1 MWALSGAG
9 LTDGLPGVQR
19 RGGYKVKLGLVSL
32 GCPKNLVDSE
42 VMLGI
47 IEKYHIEITNDPADA
62 EIIIVNT
69 CGFIE
74 SAKQESIETIL
85 SMASYKTDGSCK
97 YLIVTGCLAQ
107 RYARDLFA
115 DMPEVDAIVGTNVYK
130 DIALVLELVMEG
142 QRVLHLKENDMSVPE
157 RDSEASMKII
167 KADGAASG
175 SAKGAGKKCAEE
187 VFNADPR
194 KLTTAPYMAYLKI
207 AEGCDNFC
215 SFCAIPLIRGR
226 YVSKPYEQVM
236 AEARDLVSRG
246 VKELVVIAQD
256 TTRYGQDRYGKLRLA
271 ELLRDLNDLEGLKW
285 IRVLYSYPNTFT
297 DELIEAY
304 ATLPK
309 VCHYVDLPL
318 QHASDRLLHAMRR
331 RDRLEDTKALLKKLR
346 QRIPDIVIR
355 TTFIVGFPGETE
367 EDFAVLKEFV
377 EEQKFE
383 NAGVFQYSQEE
394 NTAAAAMPDQI
405 PEEVKQARYDELM
418 AVQAGISEEIHKSL
432 EDRELEVV
440 IEGFDEEEPSLAFAR
455 SYREAPDIDGNIFV
469 EDADGLNPGDFIKV
483 KVDQGFAYEV
493 VANRI

>member
-1 MWALSGAG
+1 M
-9 LTDGLPGVQR
+9 
-19 RGGYKVKLGLVSL
+19 KLGLISL

-47 IEKYHIEITNDPADA
+47 IEKYHIEITNDPEAA

-74 SAKQESIETIL
+74 SAKQESIDTIL
-85 SMASYKTDGSCK
+85 SMSAYKTEGCCR

-107 RYARDLFA
+107 RYAQELFQ

-130 DIALVLELVMEG
+130 DIAQVIERVMQG
-142 QRVLHLKENDMSVPE
+142 QRVLHLSETDFEKINLEGLQGNE
-157 RDSEASMKII
+157 R
-167 KADGAASG
+167 
-175 SAKGAGKKCAEE
+175 
-187 VFNADPR
+187 NLPDPR
-194 KLTTAPYMAYLKI
+194 KLTTPSYMAYLKI

-226 YVSKPYEQVM
+226 YTSKPYEQIM
-236 AEARDLVSRG
+236 AEARELVERG
-246 VKELVVIAQD
+246 VKELIVIAQD
-256 TTRYGQDRYGKLRLA
+256 TTRYGQDLYGKLRLA
-271 ELLRDLNDLEGLKW
+271 ELLHDLNALPGLKW

-331 RDRLEDTKALLKKLR
+331 RDKLSETKKLLKKLR
-346 QRIPDIVIR
+346 ERIPDIVIR

-367 EDFAVLKEFV
+367 EDFAILKEFV
-377 EEQKFE
+377 TEQKFE

-394 NTAAAAMPDQI
+394 NTVAATLPEQI
-405 PEEVKQARYDELM
+405 PEETKQERYDELM
-418 AVQAGISEEIHKSL
+418 AIQAGVSEDVHRSM

-440 IEGFDEEEPSLAFAR
+440 VEGYESEEDNLVAAR
-455 SYREAPDIDGNIFV
+455 SYREAPDIDGSIFV
-469 EDADGLNPGDFIKV
+469 ENAPGLNPGDFIRV
-483 KVDQGFAYEV
+483 RIEQGFAYEV
-493 VANRI
+493 VATRV

>member
-1 MWALSGAG
+1 M
-9 LTDGLPGVQR
+9 
-19 RGGYKVKLGLVSL
+19 KLGLISL

-47 IEKYHIEITNDPADA
+47 IEKYHIEITNDPEAA

-74 SAKQESIETIL
+74 SAKQESIDTIL
-85 SMASYKTDGSCK
+85 SMSAYKTEGCCR

-107 RYARDLFA
+107 RYAQELFQ
-115 DMPEVDAIVGTNVYK
+115 DMPEIDAIVGTNVYK
-130 DIALVLELVMEG
+130 DIAQVIERVMQG
-142 QRVLHLKENDMSVPE
+142 QRVLHLSETDFEKINLEGLQGNE
-157 RDSEASMKII
+157 R
-167 KADGAASG
+167 
-175 SAKGAGKKCAEE
+175 
-187 VFNADPR
+187 NLPDPR
-194 KLTTAPYMAYLKI
+194 KLTTPSYMAYLKI

-226 YVSKPYEQVM
+226 YTSKPYEQVM
-236 AEARDLVSRG
+236 AEARELVERG
-246 VKELVVIAQD
+246 VKELIVIAQD
-256 TTRYGQDRYGKLRLA
+256 TTRYGQDLYGKLRLA
-271 ELLRDLNDLEGLKW
+271 ELLHDLNGLPGLKW

-331 RDRLEDTKALLKKLR
+331 RDKLSETKKLLKKLR
-346 QRIPDIVIR
+346 ERIPDIVIR

-367 EDFAVLKEFV
+367 EDFAILKEFV
-377 EEQKFE
+377 TEQKFE

-394 NTAAAAMPDQI
+394 NTVAATLPEQI
-405 PEEVKQARYDELM
+405 PEETKQERYDELM
-418 AVQAGISEEIHKSL
+418 AIQAGVSEDVHRSM

-440 IEGFDEEEPSLAFAR
+440 VEGYEAEEENLVAAR
-455 SYREAPDIDGNIFV
+455 SYREAPDIDGSIFV
-469 EDADGLNPGDFIKV
+469 ENAPGLNPGDFIRV
-483 KVDQGFAYEV
+483 RIEQGFAYEV
-493 VANRI
+493 VATRV

>member
-1 MWALSGAG
+1 M
-9 LTDGLPGVQR
+9 
-19 RGGYKVKLGLVSL
+19 KLGLISL

-47 IEKYHIEITNDPADA
+47 IEKYHIEITNDPEAA

-74 SAKQESIETIL
+74 SAKQESIDTIL
-85 SMASYKTDGSCK
+85 SMAAYKTEGCCR
-97 YLIVTGCLAQ
+97 YLIVTGCPAQ
-107 RYARDLFA
+107 RDAQELLP

-130 DIALVLELVMEG
+130 DIAQVIERVMQG
-142 QRVLHLKENDMSVPE
+142 QRVLHLSETDFEKINLEGMQDKERNLP
-157 RDSEASMKII
+157 
-167 KADGAASG
+167 
-175 SAKGAGKKCAEE
+175 
-187 VFNADPR
+187 DPR
-194 KLTTAPYMAYLKI
+194 KLTTPSYMAYLKI

-226 YVSKPYEQVM
+226 YTSKPYEQVM
-236 AEARDLVSRG
+236 AEARELVERG
-246 VKELVVIAQD
+246 VKELIVIAQD
-256 TTRYGQDRYGKLRLA
+256 TTRYGQDLYGKLRLA
-271 ELLRDLNDLEGLKW
+271 ELLHDLNALPGLKW

-331 RDRLEDTKALLKKLR
+331 RDKLSETEKLLKKLR
-346 QRIPDIVIR
+346 ERIPDIVIR

-367 EDFAVLKEFV
+367 EDFAILKEFV
-377 EEQKFE
+377 TEQKFE

-394 NTAAAAMPDQI
+394 NTVAATLPEQI
-405 PEEVKQARYDELM
+405 PEEIKQERYDELM
-418 AVQAGISEEIHKSL
+418 AIQAGISEDVHRSM

-440 IEGFDEEEPSLAFAR
+440 VEGYESEEENLVAAR
-455 SYREAPDIDGNIFV
+455 SYREAPDIDGSIFV
-469 EDADGLNPGDFIKV
+469 ENAPGLNPGDFIRV
-483 KVDQGFAYEV
+483 RIEQGFAYEV
-493 VANRI
+493 VATRV

>member
-1 MWALSGAG
+1 M
-9 LTDGLPGVQR
+9 
-19 RGGYKVKLGLVSL
+19 KLGLISL

-47 IEKYHIEITNDPADA
+47 IEKYDIEITNDPEAA
-62 EIIIVNT
+62 EVIIVNT

-85 SMASYKTDGSCK
+85 SMAAYKTEGCCRH
-97 YLIVTGCLAQ
+97 LIVTGCLAQ
-107 RYARDLFA
+107 RYAQDLFR
-115 DMPEVDAIVGTNVYK
+115 DMPEIDALVGTNVFK
-130 DIALVLELVMEG
+130 DIDRVIDRVMQGE
-142 QRVLHLKENDMSVPE
+142 RVLHLKNSDLLPLP
-157 RDSEASMKII
+157 
-167 KADGAASG
+167 GAGQTLKVSSSG
-175 SAKGAGKKCAEE
+175 SGLPQGKEIQ
-187 VFNADPR
+187 ADPR
-194 KLTTAPYMAYLKI
+194 KLTTPPYLAYLKI

-226 YVSKPYEQVM
+226 YTSKPYEQVM
-236 AEARDLVSRG
+236 AEAKDLADRG

-256 TTRYGQDRYGKLRLA
+256 TTRYGQDLYGKLRLA
-271 ELLRDLNDLEGLKW
+271 ELLRDLNDIPGLKW

-331 RDRLEDTKALLKKLR
+331 RDKLEETKNLLKKLR
-346 QRIPDIVIR
+346 ERIPDIVIR

-367 EDFAVLKEFV
+367 EDFAILKEFV
-377 EEQKFE
+377 VEQKFE
-383 NAGVFQYSQEE
+383 NAGVFQYSREE

-405 PEEVKQARYDELM
+405 PEEVKQDRYDELM
-418 AVQAGISEEIHKSL
+418 AIQAGISEETHRAM

-440 IEGFDEEEPSLAFAR
+440 VEGYEEGEENLAVAR
-455 SYREAPDIDGNIFV
+455 SYREAPDIDGSIFV
-469 EDADGLNPGDFIKV
+469 ENAAGLKPGDFIRV
-483 KVDQGFAYEV
+483 RIEQGFAYEV
-493 VANRI
+493 VASRL

>member
-1 MWALSGAG
+1 M
-9 LTDGLPGVQR
+9 
-19 RGGYKVKLGLVSL
+19 KLGLISL

-47 IEKYHIEITNDPADA
+47 IEKYHIEITNDPEAA

-74 SAKQESIETIL
+74 SAKQESIDTIL
-85 SMASYKTDGSCK
+85 SMAAYKTEGCCR

-107 RYARDLFA
+107 RYAQELFQ

-130 DIALVLELVMEG
+130 DIAQVIERVMQG
-142 QRVLHLKENDMSVPE
+142 QRVLHLSETDFEKINLEGLQGNE
-157 RDSEASMKII
+157 R
-167 KADGAASG
+167 
-175 SAKGAGKKCAEE
+175 
-187 VFNADPR
+187 NLPDPR
-194 KLTTAPYMAYLKI
+194 KLTTPPYMAYLKI

-226 YVSKPYEQVM
+226 YTSKPYEQIM
-236 AEARDLVSRG
+236 AEARELVERG
-246 VKELVVIAQD
+246 VKELIVIAQD
-256 TTRYGQDRYGKLRLA
+256 TTRYGQDLYGKLRLA
-271 ELLRDLNDLEGLKW
+271 ELLHDLNALPGLKW

-331 RDRLEDTKALLKKLR
+331 RDKLSETKKLLKKLR
-346 QRIPDIVIR
+346 ERIPDIVIR

-367 EDFAVLKEFV
+367 EDFAILKEFV
-377 EEQKFE
+377 TEQKFE

-394 NTAAAAMPDQI
+394 NTVAATLPEQI
-405 PEEVKQARYDELM
+405 PEETKQERYDELM
-418 AVQAGISEEIHKSL
+418 AIQAGISEDVHRSM

-440 IEGFDEEEPSLAFAR
+440 VEGYESEEENLVAAR
-455 SYREAPDIDGNIFV
+455 SYREAPDIDGSIFV
-469 EDADGLNPGDFIKV
+469 ENAPGLNPGDFIRV
-483 KVDQGFAYEV
+483 RIEQGFAYEV
-493 VANRI
+493 VATRV

>member
-1 MWALSGAG
+1 M
-9 LTDGLPGVQR
+9 
-19 RGGYKVKLGLVSL
+19 KLGLISL

-47 IEKYHIEITNDPADA
+47 IEKYHIEITNDPEAA

-74 SAKQESIETIL
+74 SAKQESIDTIL
-85 SMASYKTDGSCK
+85 SMSAYKTEGCCR

-107 RYARDLFA
+107 RYAQELFH

-130 DIALVLELVMEG
+130 DIAQVIERVMQG
-142 QRVLHLKENDMSVPE
+142 QRVLHLSETDFEKINLEGLQGNE
-157 RDSEASMKII
+157 R
-167 KADGAASG
+167 
-175 SAKGAGKKCAEE
+175 
-187 VFNADPR
+187 NLPDPR
-194 KLTTAPYMAYLKI
+194 KLTTPSYMAYLKI

-226 YVSKPYEQVM
+226 YTSKPYEQVM
-236 AEARDLVSRG
+236 AEARELVERG
-246 VKELVVIAQD
+246 VKELIVIAQD
-256 TTRYGQDRYGKLRLA
+256 TTRYGQDLYGKLRLA
-271 ELLRDLNDLEGLKW
+271 ELLHDLNALPGLKW

-331 RDRLEDTKALLKKLR
+331 RDKLSETKKLLKKLR
-346 QRIPDIVIR
+346 ERIPDIVIR

-367 EDFAVLKEFV
+367 EDFAILKEFV
-377 EEQKFE
+377 TEQKFE

-394 NTAAAAMPDQI
+394 NTVAATLPEQI
-405 PEEVKQARYDELM
+405 PEETKQERYDELM
-418 AVQAGISEEIHKSL
+418 AIQAGVSEDVHRSM

-440 IEGFDEEEPSLAFAR
+440 VEGYESEEENLVAAR
-455 SYREAPDIDGNIFV
+455 SYREAPDIDGSIFV
-469 EDADGLNPGDFIKV
+469 ENAPGLNPGDFIRV
-483 KVDQGFAYEV
+483 RIEQGFAYEV
-493 VANRI
+493 VATRV

>member
-1 MWALSGAG
+1 M
-9 LTDGLPGVQR
+9 
-19 RGGYKVKLGLVSL
+19 KLGLISL

-47 IEKYHIEITNDPADA
+47 IEKYHIEITNDPEAA

-74 SAKQESIETIL
+74 SAKQESIDTIL
-85 SMASYKTDGSCK
+85 SMSAYKTEGCCR

-107 RYARDLFA
+107 RYAQELFQ

-130 DIALVLELVMEG
+130 DIAQVIERVMQG
-142 QRVLHLKENDMSVPE
+142 QRVLHLSETDFEKINLEGLQGNE
-157 RDSEASMKII
+157 R
-167 KADGAASG
+167 
-175 SAKGAGKKCAEE
+175 
-187 VFNADPR
+187 NLPDPR
-194 KLTTAPYMAYLKI
+194 KLTTPSYMAYLKI

-226 YVSKPYEQVM
+226 YTSKPYEQVM
-236 AEARDLVSRG
+236 AEARELVERG
-246 VKELVVIAQD
+246 VKELIVIAQD
-256 TTRYGQDRYGKLRLA
+256 TTRYGQDLYGKLRLA
-271 ELLRDLNDLEGLKW
+271 ELLHDLNGLPGLKW

-331 RDRLEDTKALLKKLR
+331 RDKLSETKMLLKKLR
-346 QRIPDIVIR
+346 ERIPDIVIR

-367 EDFAVLKEFV
+367 EDFAILKEFV
-377 EEQKFE
+377 TEQKFE

-394 NTAAAAMPDQI
+394 NTVAATLPEQI
-405 PEEVKQARYDELM
+405 PEETKQERYDELM
-418 AVQAGISEEIHKSL
+418 AIQAGVSEDVHRSM

-440 IEGFDEEEPSLAFAR
+440 VEGYESEEENLVAAR
-455 SYREAPDIDGNIFV
+455 SYREAPDIDGSIFV
-469 EDADGLNPGDFIKV
+469 ENAPGLNPGDFIRV
-483 KVDQGFAYEV
+483 RIEQGFAYEV
-493 VANRI
+493 VATRV

>member
-1 MWALSGAG
+1 M
-9 LTDGLPGVQR
+9 
-19 RGGYKVKLGLVSL
+19 KLGLISL

-47 IEKYHIEITNDPADA
+47 IEKYHIEITNDPEAA

-74 SAKQESIETIL
+74 SAKQESIDTIL
-85 SMASYKTDGSCK
+85 SMAAYKTEGCCR

-107 RYARDLFA
+107 RYAQELFQ

-130 DIALVLELVMEG
+130 DIAQVIERVMQG
-142 QRVLHLKENDMSVPE
+142 QRVLHLSETDFEKINLEGLQGKERNLP
-157 RDSEASMKII
+157 
-167 KADGAASG
+167 
-175 SAKGAGKKCAEE
+175 
-187 VFNADPR
+187 DPR
-194 KLTTAPYMAYLKI
+194 KLTTPPYMAYLKI

-226 YVSKPYEQVM
+226 YTSKPYEQVM
-236 AEARDLVSRG
+236 AEARELVERG
-246 VKELVVIAQD
+246 VKELIVIAQD
-256 TTRYGQDRYGKLRLA
+256 TTRYGQDLYGKLRLA
-271 ELLRDLNDLEGLKW
+271 ELLHDLNGLPGLKW
-285 IRVLYSYPNTFT
+285 IRVLYSYPNTFN

-331 RDRLEDTKALLKKLR
+331 RDKLSETKKLLKKLR
-346 QRIPDIVIR
+346 ERIPDIVIR

-367 EDFAVLKEFV
+367 EDFAILKEFV
-377 EEQKFE
+377 TEQKFE

-394 NTAAAAMPDQI
+394 NTVAATLPEQI
-405 PEEVKQARYDELM
+405 PEETKQERYDELM
-418 AVQAGISEEIHKSL
+418 AIQAGVSEDVHRSM

-440 IEGFDEEEPSLAFAR
+440 VEGYESEEENLVAAR
-455 SYREAPDIDGNIFV
+455 SYREAPDIDGSIFV
-469 EDADGLNPGDFIKV
+469 ENAPGLNPGDFIRV
-483 KVDQGFAYEV
+483 RIEQGFAYEV
-493 VANRI
+493 VATRV

>member
-1 MWALSGAG
+1 M
-9 LTDGLPGVQR
+9 
-19 RGGYKVKLGLVSL
+19 KLGLISL

-47 IEKYHIEITNDPADA
+47 IEKYHIEITNDPEAA

-74 SAKQESIETIL
+74 SAKQESIDTIL
-85 SMASYKTDGSCK
+85 SMSAYKTEGCCR

-107 RYARDLFA
+107 RYAQELFH

-130 DIALVLELVMEG
+130 DIAQVIERVMQG
-142 QRVLHLKENDMSVPE
+142 QRVLHLSETDFEIIDLEGLQGNE
-157 RDSEASMKII
+157 R
-167 KADGAASG
+167 
-175 SAKGAGKKCAEE
+175 
-187 VFNADPR
+187 NLPDPR
-194 KLTTAPYMAYLKI
+194 KLTTPSYMAYLKI

-226 YVSKPYEQVM
+226 YTSKPYEQIM
-236 AEARDLVSRG
+236 AEARELVERG
-246 VKELVVIAQD
+246 VKELIVIAQD
-256 TTRYGQDRYGKLRLA
+256 TTRYGQDLYGKLRLA
-271 ELLRDLNDLEGLKW
+271 ELLHDLNALPGLKW

-331 RDRLEDTKALLKKLR
+331 RDKLSETKKLLKKLR
-346 QRIPDIVIR
+346 ERIPDIVIR

-367 EDFAVLKEFV
+367 EDFAILKEFV
-377 EEQKFE
+377 TEQKFE

-394 NTAAAAMPDQI
+394 NTVAATLPEQI
-405 PEEVKQARYDELM
+405 PEETKQERYDELM
-418 AVQAGISEEIHKSL
+418 AIQAGVSEDVHRSM

-440 IEGFDEEEPSLAFAR
+440 VEDYESEEDNLVAAR
-455 SYREAPDIDGNIFV
+455 SYREAPDIDGSIFV
-469 EDADGLNPGDFIKV
+469 ENAPGLNPGDFIRV
-483 KVDQGFAYEV
+483 RIEQGFAYEV
-493 VANRI
+493 VATRV

>member
-1 MWALSGAG
+1 M
-9 LTDGLPGVQR
+9 
-19 RGGYKVKLGLVSL
+19 KLGLISL

-47 IEKYHIEITNDPADA
+47 IEKYNIEITNDPEAA

-85 SMASYKTDGSCK
+85 SMAAYKTGGCCR
-97 YLIVTGCLAQ
+97 YIIVTGCLAQ
-107 RYARDLFA
+107 RYALELFEN
-115 DMPEVDAIVGTNVYK
+115 MPEVDAIVGTNVYK
-130 DIALVLELVMEG
+130 DIDRVIDRVMQG
-142 QRVLHLKENDMSVPE
+142 QRVLHLTEEDFVNNPSDNLQSCVNPPNKYLAQDNIFFVKKGKPQTQKKLSVTP
-157 RDSEASMKII
+157 
-167 KADGAASG
+167 G
-175 SAKGAGKKCAEE
+175 SPLKYLP
-187 VFNADPR
+187 DPR
-194 KLTTAPYMAYLKI
+194 KLTTPSYMAYLKI

-226 YVSKPYEQVM
+226 YTSKPYEQVL
-236 AEARDLVSRG
+236 AEAKELVDRG

-256 TTRYGQDRYGKLRLA
+256 TTRYGQDLYGKLRLA
-271 ELLRDLNDLEGLKW
+271 ELLRDLNDLPGLKW
-285 IRVLYSYPNTFT
+285 IRVLYSYPSTFT

-331 RDRLEDTKALLKKLR
+331 RDKLKETKELLKKLR
-346 QRIPDIVIR
+346 EQIPDIVIR

-367 EDFAVLKEFV
+367 EDFSILKDFAA
-377 EEQKFE
+377 EQKFE

-394 NTAAAAMPDQI
+394 NTAAASMPDQVPDEI
-405 PEEVKQARYDELM
+405 KQNRYDELM
-418 AVQAGISEEIHKSL
+418 AIQAGISEDIHRAM

-440 IEGFDEEEPSLAFAR
+440 VEGYEEEEENLAVAR
-455 SYREAPDIDGNIFV
+455 SYREAPDIDSSIFV
-469 EDADGLNPGDFIKV
+469 ENAPGLKPGDFIKV
-483 KVDQGFAYEV
+483 RIEQGFAYEV
-493 VANRI
+493 VATCL

>member
-1 MWALSGAG
+1 M
-9 LTDGLPGVQR
+9 
-19 RGGYKVKLGLVSL
+19 KLGLISL

-47 IEKYHIEITNDPADA
+47 IEKYHIEITNDPEAA

-74 SAKQESIETIL
+74 SAKQESIDTIL
-85 SMASYKTDGSCK
+85 SMSAYKTEGCCR

-107 RYARDLFA
+107 RYAQELFQ

-130 DIALVLELVMEG
+130 DIAQVIERVMQG
-142 QRVLHLKENDMSVPE
+142 QRVLHLSETDFEKINLEGLQGNE
-157 RDSEASMKII
+157 R
-167 KADGAASG
+167 
-175 SAKGAGKKCAEE
+175 
-187 VFNADPR
+187 NLPDPR
-194 KLTTAPYMAYLKI
+194 KLTTPPYMAYLKI

-226 YVSKPYEQVM
+226 YTSKPYEQIM
-236 AEARDLVSRG
+236 AEARELVERG
-246 VKELVVIAQD
+246 VKELIVIAQD
-256 TTRYGQDRYGKLRLA
+256 TTRYGQDLYGKLRLA
-271 ELLRDLNDLEGLKW
+271 ELLHDLNGLPGLKW

-331 RDRLEDTKALLKKLR
+331 RDKLSETKKLLKKLR
-346 QRIPDIVIR
+346 ERIPDIVIR

-367 EDFAVLKEFV
+367 EDFAILKEFV
-377 EEQKFE
+377 SEQKFE

-394 NTAAAAMPDQI
+394 NTVAATLPEQI
-405 PEEVKQARYDELM
+405 PEETKQERYDELM
-418 AVQAGISEEIHKSL
+418 AIQAGISEDVHRSM

-440 IEGFDEEEPSLAFAR
+440 VEGYESEEENLVAAR
-455 SYREAPDIDGNIFV
+455 SYREAPDIDGSIFV
-469 EDADGLNPGDFIKV
+469 ENAPGLNPGDFIRV
-483 KVDQGFAYEV
+483 RIEQGFAYEV
-493 VANRI
+493 VATRV

>member
-1 MWALSGAG
+1 
-9 LTDGLPGVQR
+9 
-19 RGGYKVKLGLVSL
+19 VKLGLISL

-47 IEKYHIEITNDPADA
+47 IEKYHIEITNDPEAA

-74 SAKQESIETIL
+74 SAKQESIDTIL
-85 SMASYKTDGSCK
+85 SMAAYKTEGCCR

-107 RYARDLFA
+107 RYAQELFQ

-130 DIALVLELVMEG
+130 DIAQVIERVMQG
-142 QRVLHLKENDMSVPE
+142 QRVLHLSETDFEKINLDGLQGNE
-157 RDSEASMKII
+157 R
-167 KADGAASG
+167 
-175 SAKGAGKKCAEE
+175 
-187 VFNADPR
+187 NLPDPR
-194 KLTTAPYMAYLKI
+194 KLTTPSYMAYLKI

-226 YVSKPYEQVM
+226 YTSKPYEQIM
-236 AEARDLVSRG
+236 AEARELVERG
-246 VKELVVIAQD
+246 VKELIVIAQD
-256 TTRYGQDRYGKLRLA
+256 TTRYGQDLYGKLRLA
-271 ELLRDLNDLEGLKW
+271 ELLHDLNALPGLKW

-331 RDRLEDTKALLKKLR
+331 RDKLSETKKLLKKLR
-346 QRIPDIVIR
+346 ERIPDIVIR

-367 EDFAVLKEFV
+367 EDFAILKEFV
-377 EEQKFE
+377 TEQKFE

-394 NTAAAAMPDQI
+394 NTVAATLPEQI
-405 PEEVKQARYDELM
+405 PEETKQERYDELM
-418 AVQAGISEEIHKSL
+418 AIQAGVSEDVHRSM

-440 IEGFDEEEPSLAFAR
+440 VEGYESEEENLVAAR
-455 SYREAPDIDGNIFV
+455 SYREAPDIDGSIFV
-469 EDADGLNPGDFIKV
+469 ENAPGLNPGDFIRV
-483 KVDQGFAYEV
+483 RIEQGFAYEV
-493 VANRI
+493 VATRV

>member
-1 MWALSGAG
+1 M
-9 LTDGLPGVQR
+9 
-19 RGGYKVKLGLVSL
+19 KLGLISL

-47 IEKYHIEITNDPADA
+47 IEKYHIEITNDPEAA

-74 SAKQESIETIL
+74 SAKQESIDTIL
-85 SMASYKTDGSCK
+85 SMAAYKTEGCCR

-107 RYARDLFA
+107 RYAQELFQ

-130 DIALVLELVMEG
+130 DIAQVIERVMQG
-142 QRVLHLKENDMSVPE
+142 QRVLHLSETDFEKINLEGLLGNE
-157 RDSEASMKII
+157 R
-167 KADGAASG
+167 
-175 SAKGAGKKCAEE
+175 
-187 VFNADPR
+187 NLPDPR
-194 KLTTAPYMAYLKI
+194 KLTTPSYMAYLKI

-226 YVSKPYEQVM
+226 YTSKPYEQIM
-236 AEARDLVSRG
+236 AEARELVERG
-246 VKELVVIAQD
+246 VKELIVIAQD
-256 TTRYGQDRYGKLRLA
+256 TTRYGQDLYGKLRLA
-271 ELLRDLNDLEGLKW
+271 ELLHDLNALPGLKW

-331 RDRLEDTKALLKKLR
+331 RDKLSETKKLLKKLR
-346 QRIPDIVIR
+346 ERIPDIVIR

-367 EDFAVLKEFV
+367 EDFAILKEFV
-377 EEQKFE
+377 TEQKFE

-394 NTAAAAMPDQI
+394 NTVAATLPEQI
-405 PEEVKQARYDELM
+405 PEETKQERYDELM
-418 AVQAGISEEIHKSL
+418 AIQAGVSEDVHRSM

-440 IEGFDEEEPSLAFAR
+440 VEGYESEEENLVAAR
-455 SYREAPDIDGNIFV
+455 SYREAPDIDGSIFV
-469 EDADGLNPGDFIKV
+469 ENAPGLNPGDFIRV
-483 KVDQGFAYEV
+483 RIEQGFAYEV
-493 VANRI
+493 VATRV

>member
-1 MWALSGAG
+1 M
-9 LTDGLPGVQR
+9 
-19 RGGYKVKLGLVSL
+19 KLGLISL

-47 IEKYHIEITNDPADA
+47 IEKYHIEITNDPEAA

-74 SAKQESIETIL
+74 SAKQESIDTIL
-85 SMASYKTDGSCK
+85 SMAAYKTEGCCR

-107 RYARDLFA
+107 RYAQELFQ

-130 DIALVLELVMEG
+130 DIAQVIERVMQG
-142 QRVLHLKENDMSVPE
+142 QRVLHLSETDFEKINLEGLQGKERNLP
-157 RDSEASMKII
+157 
-167 KADGAASG
+167 
-175 SAKGAGKKCAEE
+175 
-187 VFNADPR
+187 DPR
-194 KLTTAPYMAYLKI
+194 KLTTPPYMAYLKI

-226 YVSKPYEQVM
+226 YTSKPYEQVM
-236 AEARDLVSRG
+236 AEARELVERG
-246 VKELVVIAQD
+246 VKELIVIAQD
-256 TTRYGQDRYGKLRLA
+256 TTRYGQDLYGKLRLA
-271 ELLRDLNDLEGLKW
+271 ELLHDLNALSGLKW

-331 RDRLEDTKALLKKLR
+331 RDKLSETEKLLKKLR
-346 QRIPDIVIR
+346 ERIPDIVIR

-367 EDFAVLKEFV
+367 EDFAILKEFV
-377 EEQKFE
+377 TEQKFE

-394 NTAAAAMPDQI
+394 NTVAATLPEQI
-405 PEEVKQARYDELM
+405 PEETKQERYDELM
-418 AVQAGISEEIHKSL
+418 AIQAGISEDVHRSM

-440 IEGFDEEEPSLAFAR
+440 VEGYESEEENLVAAR
-455 SYREAPDIDGNIFV
+455 SYREAPDIDGSIFV
-469 EDADGLNPGDFIKV
+469 ENAPGLNPGDFIRV
-483 KVDQGFAYEV
+483 RIEQGFAYEV
-493 VANRI
+493 VATRV

>member
-1 MWALSGAG
+1 M
-9 LTDGLPGVQR
+9 
-19 RGGYKVKLGLVSL
+19 KLGLISL

-47 IEKYHIEITNDPADA
+47 IEKYHIEITNDPEAA

-74 SAKQESIETIL
+74 SAKQESIDTIL
-85 SMASYKTDGSCK
+85 SMAAYKTEGCCR

-107 RYARDLFA
+107 RYAQELFQ

-130 DIALVLELVMEG
+130 DIAQVIERVMQG
-142 QRVLHLKENDMSVPE
+142 QRVLHLSETDFEKINLEGLQGNE
-157 RDSEASMKII
+157 R
-167 KADGAASG
+167 
-175 SAKGAGKKCAEE
+175 
-187 VFNADPR
+187 NLPDPR
-194 KLTTAPYMAYLKI
+194 KLTTPSYMAYLKI

-226 YVSKPYEQVM
+226 YTSKPYEQIM
-236 AEARDLVSRG
+236 AEARELVERG
-246 VKELVVIAQD
+246 VKELIVIAQD
-256 TTRYGQDRYGKLRLA
+256 TTRYGQDLYGKLRLA
-271 ELLRDLNDLEGLKW
+271 ELLHDLNALPGLKW

-331 RDRLEDTKALLKKLR
+331 RDKLSETKKLLKKLR
-346 QRIPDIVIR
+346 ERIPDIVIR

-367 EDFAVLKEFV
+367 EDFAILKEFV
-377 EEQKFE
+377 TEQKFE

-394 NTAAAAMPDQI
+394 NTVAATLPEQI
-405 PEEVKQARYDELM
+405 PEETKQERYDELM
-418 AVQAGISEEIHKSL
+418 AIQAGVSEDVHRSM

-440 IEGFDEEEPSLAFAR
+440 VEGYESEEDNLVAAR
-455 SYREAPDIDGNIFV
+455 SYREAPDIDGSIFV
-469 EDADGLNPGDFIKV
+469 ENAPGLNPGDFIRV
-483 KVDQGFAYEV
+483 RIEQGFAYEV
-493 VANRI
+493 VATRV

>member
-1 MWALSGAG
+1 M
-9 LTDGLPGVQR
+9 
-19 RGGYKVKLGLVSL
+19 KLGLISL

-47 IEKYHIEITNDPADA
+47 IEKYHIEITNDPEAA

-74 SAKQESIETIL
+74 SAKQESIDTIL
-85 SMASYKTDGSCK
+85 SMSAYKTEGCCR

-107 RYARDLFA
+107 RYAQELFQ

-130 DIALVLELVMEG
+130 DIAQVIERVMQG
-142 QRVLHLKENDMSVPE
+142 QRVLHLSETDFEKINLEGLQGNE
-157 RDSEASMKII
+157 R
-167 KADGAASG
+167 
-175 SAKGAGKKCAEE
+175 
-187 VFNADPR
+187 NLPDPR
-194 KLTTAPYMAYLKI
+194 KLTTPSYMAYLKI

-226 YVSKPYEQVM
+226 YTSKPYEQVM
-236 AEARDLVSRG
+236 AEARELVERG
-246 VKELVVIAQD
+246 VKELIVIAQD
-256 TTRYGQDRYGKLRLA
+256 TTRYGQDLYGKLRLA
-271 ELLRDLNDLEGLKW
+271 ELLHDLNALPGLKW

-331 RDRLEDTKALLKKLR
+331 RDKLSETKKLLKKLR
-346 QRIPDIVIR
+346 ERIPDIVIR

-367 EDFAVLKEFV
+367 EDFAILKEFV
-377 EEQKFE
+377 TEQKFE

-394 NTAAAAMPDQI
+394 NTVAATLPEQI
-405 PEEVKQARYDELM
+405 PEETKQERYDELM
-418 AVQAGISEEIHKSL
+418 AIQAGVSEDVHRSM

-440 IEGFDEEEPSLAFAR
+440 VEGYEAEEENLVAAR
-455 SYREAPDIDGNIFV
+455 SYREAPDIDGSIFV
-469 EDADGLNPGDFIKV
+469 ENAPGLNPGDFIRV
-483 KVDQGFAYEV
+483 RIEQGFAYEV
-493 VANRI
+493 VATRV

>member
-1 MWALSGAG
+1 M
-9 LTDGLPGVQR
+9 
-19 RGGYKVKLGLVSL
+19 KLGLISL

-47 IEKYHIEITNDPADA
+47 IEKYHIEITNDPEAA

-74 SAKQESIETIL
+74 SAKQESIDTVL
-85 SMASYKTDGSCK
+85 SMAAYKTEGCCR

-107 RYARDLFA
+107 RYAQELFQ

-130 DIALVLELVMEG
+130 DIAQVIERVMQG
-142 QRVLHLKENDMSVPE
+142 QRVLHLSETDFEKINLEGLQGNE
-157 RDSEASMKII
+157 R
-167 KADGAASG
+167 
-175 SAKGAGKKCAEE
+175 
-187 VFNADPR
+187 NLPDPR
-194 KLTTAPYMAYLKI
+194 KLTTPPYMAYLKI

-226 YVSKPYEQVM
+226 YTSKPYEQIM
-236 AEARDLVSRG
+236 AEARELVERG
-246 VKELVVIAQD
+246 VKELIVIAQD
-256 TTRYGQDRYGKLRLA
+256 TTRYGQDLYGKLRLA
-271 ELLRDLNDLEGLKW
+271 ELLHDLNALPGLKW
-285 IRVLYSYPNTFT
+285 IRVLYSYPNTFN

-331 RDRLEDTKALLKKLR
+331 RDKLSETKKLLKKLR
-346 QRIPDIVIR
+346 ERIPDIVIR

-367 EDFAVLKEFV
+367 EDFAILKEFV
-377 EEQKFE
+377 TEQKFE

-394 NTAAAAMPDQI
+394 NTVAATLPEQI
-405 PEEVKQARYDELM
+405 PEETKQERYDELM
-418 AVQAGISEEIHKSL
+418 AIQAGVSEDVHRSM

-440 IEGFDEEEPSLAFAR
+440 VEGYESEEENLVAAR
-455 SYREAPDIDGNIFV
+455 SYREAPDIDGSIFV
-469 EDADGLNPGDFIKV
+469 ENAPGLNPGDFIRV
-483 KVDQGFAYEV
+483 RIEQGFAYEV
-493 VANRI
+493 VATRV

>member
-1 MWALSGAG
+1 M
-9 LTDGLPGVQR
+9 
-19 RGGYKVKLGLVSL
+19 KLGLISL

-47 IEKYHIEITNDPADA
+47 IEKYHIEITNDPEAA

-74 SAKQESIETIL
+74 SAKQESIDTIL
-85 SMASYKTDGSCK
+85 SMSAYKTEGCCR

-107 RYARDLFA
+107 RYAQELFQ

-130 DIALVLELVMEG
+130 DIAQVIERVMQG
-142 QRVLHLKENDMSVPE
+142 QRVLHLSETDFEKINLEGLQGNE
-157 RDSEASMKII
+157 R
-167 KADGAASG
+167 
-175 SAKGAGKKCAEE
+175 
-187 VFNADPR
+187 NLPDPR
-194 KLTTAPYMAYLKI
+194 KLTTPSYMAYLKI

-226 YVSKPYEQVM
+226 YTSKPYEQVM
-236 AEARDLVSRG
+236 AEARELVERG
-246 VKELVVIAQD
+246 VKELIVIAQD
-256 TTRYGQDRYGKLRLA
+256 TTRYGQDLYGKLRLA
-271 ELLRDLNDLEGLKW
+271 ELLHDLNGLPGLKW
-285 IRVLYSYPNTFT
+285 IRVLYSYPNTFN

-331 RDRLEDTKALLKKLR
+331 RDKLSETKKLLKKLR
-346 QRIPDIVIR
+346 ERIPDIVIR

-367 EDFAVLKEFV
+367 EDFAILKEFV
-377 EEQKFE
+377 TEQKFE

-394 NTAAAAMPDQI
+394 NTVAATLPEQI
-405 PEEVKQARYDELM
+405 PEETKQERYDELM
-418 AVQAGISEEIHKSL
+418 AIQAGISEDVHRSM

-440 IEGFDEEEPSLAFAR
+440 VEGYEAEEENLVAAR
-455 SYREAPDIDGNIFV
+455 SYREAPDIDGSIFV
-469 EDADGLNPGDFIKV
+469 ENAPGLNPGDFIRV
-483 KVDQGFAYEV
+483 RIEQGFAYEV
-493 VANRI
+493 VATRV

>member
-1 MWALSGAG
+1 M
-9 LTDGLPGVQR
+9 
-19 RGGYKVKLGLVSL
+19 KLGMISL

-47 IEKYHIEITNDPADA
+47 IEKYNIEVTNDPEAA
-62 EIIIVNT
+62 ELIIVNT

-74 SAKQESIETIL
+74 SAKQESIDTIL
-85 SMASYKTDGSCK
+85 SMAEYKTKGCCR

-107 RYARDLFA
+107 RYARDLFQ
-115 DMPEVDAIVGTNVYK
+115 DMPEVDAIIGTNVYK
-130 DIALVLELVMEG
+130 DIGKVIE
-142 QRVLHLKENDMSVPE
+142 RVLQGSRILHLTENDFTKPSFTPPAV
-157 RDSEASMKII
+157 
-167 KADGAASG
+167 
-175 SAKGAGKKCAEE
+175 EE
-187 VFNADPR
+187 KYMPDPR
-194 KLTTAPYMAYLKI
+194 KLTTPPYMAYLKI

-226 YVSKPYEQVM
+226 YTSKPYEQVM
-236 AEARDLVSRG
+236 AEAKDLVARG

-256 TTRYGQDRYGKLRLA
+256 TTRYGQDLYGKLRLA
-271 ELLRDLNDLEGLKW
+271 ELLRDLNDIPGLKW

-331 RDRLEDTKALLKKLR
+331 RDKMKETKKLLKQLR
-346 QRIPDIVIR
+346 ERIPDIVIR
-355 TTFIVGFPGETE
+355 TTFIVGFPGETD
-367 EDFAVLKEFV
+367 EDFKILKEFV
-377 EEQKFE
+377 AEQKFE

-405 PEEVKQARYDELM
+405 PEVIKQNRYDELM
-418 AVQAGISEEIHKSL
+418 ALQAGISEEIHHSL
-432 EDRELEVV
+432 EDRKLEVV
-440 IEGFDEEEPSLAFAR
+440 VEGYEEEENNLAVAR

-469 EDADGLNPGDFIKV
+469 ENAPGLKPGDFINV
-483 KVDQGFAYEV
+483 RIEQGFAYEV
-493 VANRI
+493 VAARL